1 MTIDACKVLMIF
13 PRFNTDSFWNYRATC
28 ELKGARYPA
37 APLGLITVAALLPQS
52 WEVRLVNRNTD
63 TLTEADLEWADLVM
77 TGGMLF
83 QQPDTLRIIEMCRT
97 RGRPVV
103 VGGPDVTSTP
113 NIYSS
118 ANFQVLG
125 EAEEIMEDFVAAW
138 RSGAEQGVFQ
148 APMGQTDVTR
158 SPTPRFDLL
167 KLEDYLHVGIQ
178 FSRGCP
184 FNCEFC
190 DIIELYGRVPRTK
203 TSDQILAEL
212 DALYALGYRGHVDF
226 VDDNLIGNKKA
237 LKKFL
242 PDLQRWL
249 NGKSFPFEFSTEAS
263 INLADDSELL
273 SALAAANFFAIFVGI
288 ESPDTDT
295 LVLMRK
301 KQNTRR
307 NLQESIYKIYDAG
320 IFVFAGF
327 IVGFDS
333 EKGNTAEG
341 MIECIE
347 DTAIPVCTVGLLYAL
362 PATQLGRRLLLEG
375 RLFPGYDAPSPTDTG
390 DQCTI
395 GLNFETK
402 RPRRD
407 VLADYRAVLNAVYD
421 PSAYFG
427 RVQRVGRMLRRGER
441 RFKAPLAHALRDL
454 LSVVRLVRRL
464 PGAGPGTVGP
474 FWKSVLDCA
483 IHNPRALR
491 CVVMLSALYL
501 HHGPFSRQVIA
512 EIDRQVEDIDLGRW
526 SAPELAPAADEALSV
541 G

>member
-1 MTIDACKVLMIF
+1 
-13 PRFNTDSFWNYRATC
+13 
-28 ELKGARYPA
+28 
-37 APLGLITVAALLPQS
+37 
-52 WEVRLVNRNTD
+52 
-63 TLTEADLEWADLVM
+63 
-77 TGGMLF
+77 
-83 QQPDTLRIIEMCRT
+83 
-97 RGRPVV
+97 
-103 VGGPDVTSTP
+103 
-113 NIYSS
+113 
-118 ANFQVLG
+118 
-125 EAEEIMEDFVAAW
+125 
-138 RSGAEQGVFQ
+138 
-148 APMGQTDVTR
+148 MGQTDVTR

-375 RLFPGYDAPSPTDTG
+375 RLFPGYDAPSLPDTG

-474 FWKSVLDCA
+474 FWKGVLDCA

-512 EIDRQVEDIDLGRW
+512 EIDRQIEDIDLGLW
-526 SAPELAPAADEALSV
+526 SAPQPASAEDKALSV
-541 G
+541 A

>member
-1 MTIDACKVLMIF
+1 MTTDACKVLMIF
-13 PRFNTDSFWNYRATC
+13 PRFNSDSFWNYRATC

-118 ANFQVLG
+118 ANFRVLG
-125 EAEEIMEDFVAAW
+125 EAEEIMEEFVAAW
-138 RSGAEQGVFQ
+138 RSGAVEGVFD

-375 RLFPGYDAPSPTDTG
+375 RLFPGYDAPSRPDTG

-512 EIDRQVEDIDLGRW
+512 EIDRQIEDIDLGLW
-526 SAPELAPAADEALSV
+526 SAPQPASAEDKALSV
-541 G
+541 A

>member
-1 MTIDACKVLMIF
+1 MTVDTCKVLMIF
-13 PRFNTDSFWNYRATC
+13 PRFNTDSFWNYRAAC
-28 ELKGARYPA
+28 ELTGARYPA
-37 APLGLITVAALLPQS
+37 APLGLITVAALLPES
-52 WEVRLVNRNTD
+52 WEIRLVNRNTE
-63 TLTEADLEWADLVM
+63 TLAEADLERADLVM

-83 QQPDTLRIIEMCRT
+83 QQPDTLRIIDMCRA
-97 RGRPVV
+97 RGKPVV

-113 NIYSS
+113 GIYSS
-118 ANFQVLG
+118 ANFRVLG
-125 EAEEIMEDFVAAW
+125 EAEEIIEDFVAAW
-138 RSGAEQGVFQ
+138 RSGAEQGVFH
-148 APMGQTDVTR
+148 APMGQTDVTK

-203 TSDQILAEL
+203 TNEQVLAEL

-242 PDLQRWL
+242 PDLQNWM
-249 NGKSFPFEFSTEAS
+249 NKKNFPFEFSTEAS

-288 ESPDTDT
+288 ESPDMDT
-295 LVLMRK
+295 LVLTRK

-307 NLQESIYKIYDAG
+307 SLQESIYKIYNAG

-333 EKGNTAEG
+333 EKGDTADG
-341 MIECIE
+341 IIECIE
-347 DTAIPVCTVGLLYAL
+347 DTAIPVCIVGLLYAL
-362 PATQLGRRLLLEG
+362 PATQLGRRLLREG
-375 RLFPGYDAPSPTDTG
+375 RLFSGYDGPSPQDEG
-390 DQCTI
+390 DQCTA
-395 GLNFETK
+395 GLNFATK

-407 VLADYRAVLNAVYD
+407 VLADYLAVLAAIYD
-421 PSAYFG
+421 PAAYFG
-427 RVQRVGRMLRRGER
+427 RVRRVGRILRRGKR
-441 RFKAPLAHALRDL
+441 RFKAPRKYALRDL
-454 LSVVRLVRRL
+454 RAFVRLVWRL
-464 PGAGPGTVGP
+464 PNAGPGTARQ
-474 FWKSVLDCA
+474 FWKTMLDGA
-483 IHNPRALR
+483 IHNPRALPFL
-491 CVVMLSALYL
+491 VMLSALYL

-512 EIDRQVEDIDLGRW
+512 QIARQIQDIDLGLW
-526 SAPELAPAADEALSV
+526 SAPQAAPAEDKEFSV
-541 G
+541 A

>member
-375 RLFPGYDAPSPTDTG
+375 RLFPGYDAPSPPDTG

>member
-1 MTIDACKVLMIF
+1 MTVDTCKVLMIF
-13 PRFNTDSFWNYRATC
+13 PRFNTDSFWNYRAAC
-28 ELKGARYPA
+28 ELTGARYPA
-37 APLGLITVAALLPQS
+37 APLGLITVAALLPES
-52 WEVRLVNRNTD
+52 WEIRLVNRNTE
-63 TLTEADLEWADLVM
+63 TLAEADLERADLVM

-83 QQPDTLRIIEMCRT
+83 QQPDTLRIIDMCRA
-97 RGRPVV
+97 RGKPVV

-113 NIYSS
+113 GIYSS
-118 ANFQVLG
+118 ANFRVLG
-125 EAEEIMEDFVAAW
+125 EAEEIIEDFVAAW
-138 RSGAEQGVFQ
+138 RSGAEQGVFH
-148 APMGQTDVTR
+148 APMGQTDVTK

-203 TSDQILAEL
+203 TNEQVLAEL

-242 PDLQRWL
+242 PDLQNWM
-249 NGKSFPFEFSTEAS
+249 NKKNFPFEFSTEAS

-288 ESPDTDT
+288 ESPDMDT
-295 LVLMRK
+295 LVLKRK

-307 NLQESIYKIYDAG
+307 SLQESIYKIYNAG

-333 EKGNTAEG
+333 EKGDTADG
-341 MIECIE
+341 IIECIE
-347 DTAIPVCTVGLLYAL
+347 DTAIPVCIVGLLYAL
-362 PATQLGRRLLLEG
+362 PATQLGRRLLREG
-375 RLFPGYDAPSPTDTG
+375 RLFSGYDGPSPQDEG
-390 DQCTI
+390 DQCTA
-395 GLNFETK
+395 GLNFATK

-407 VLADYRAVLNAVYD
+407 VLADYLAVLAAIYD
-421 PSAYFG
+421 PAAYFG
-427 RVQRVGRMLRRGER
+427 RVRRVGRILRRGKR
-441 RFKAPLAHALRDL
+441 RFKAPRKYALRDL
-454 LSVVRLVRRL
+454 RAFVRLVWRL
-464 PGAGPGTVGP
+464 PNAGPGTARQ
-474 FWKSVLDCA
+474 FWKTMLDGA
-483 IHNPRALR
+483 IHNPRALPFL
-491 CVVMLSALYL
+491 VMLSALYL

-512 EIDRQVEDIDLGRW
+512 QIARQIQDIDLGLW
-526 SAPELAPAADEALSV
+526 SAPQAAPAEDKEFSV
-541 G
+541 A

>member
-125 EAEEIMEDFVAAW
+125 EAEEIMQDFVAAW

-375 RLFPGYDAPSPTDTG
+375 RLFPGYDAPSPPDTG